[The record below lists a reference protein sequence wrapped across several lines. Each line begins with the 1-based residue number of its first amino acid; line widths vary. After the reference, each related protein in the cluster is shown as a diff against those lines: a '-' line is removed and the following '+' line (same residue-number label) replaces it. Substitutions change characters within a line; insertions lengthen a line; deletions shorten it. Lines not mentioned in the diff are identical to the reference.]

1 MPSSTTSS
9 VVVPK
14 GLRRRIVEDC
24 NWRKTMAAISYL
36 VAKSNMT
43 EFEKEVFSE
52 VTWKRMEQ
60 SAEWMST
67 NGMKESIDLYWSE
80 YIQGCSMGKEV

>member
-1 MPSSTTSS
+1 MEN
-9 VVVPK
+9 
-14 GLRRRIVEDC
+14 R
-24 NWRKTMAAISYL
+24 NWRKIMAHNFPYL

-43 EFEKEVFSE
+43 EFEKEIFSV
-52 VTWKRMEQ
+52 VTWRRMEQ

>member
-1 MPSSTTSS
+1 MEN
-9 VVVPK
+9 
-14 GLRRRIVEDC
+14 R
-24 NWRKTMAAISYL
+24 NWRKIMFSYIKWAKLQHNFPYL

-43 EFEKEVFSE
+43 EFEKEIFSD
-52 VTWKRMEQ
+52 VTWRRMEQ